1 MLTKSPYFSDLIWR
15 KMKEARECEEENK
28 IKPTNVFL
36 ILRILLARRLNMV
49 KLNHKTSLIECI
61 SILKIEV

>member
-1 MLTKSPYFSDLIWR
+1 
-15 KMKEARECEEENK
+15 MKEARECEEENK

-49 KLNHKTSLIECI
+49 KLNPKTSLIECI